1 MSSITTEWVAVSPS
15 MQRTWSVCSAGL
27 AEMAIVEVVAPA
39 NAPVWMVPRLALPEM
54 VMSTK
59 EGDDGENTGRSC
71 VKPSLLSL

>member
-1 MSSITTEWVAVSPS
+1 MFLITTEWVAVSPS
-15 MQRTWSVCSAGL
+15 MQRTCSVCSAAL
-27 AEMAIVEVVAPA
+27 AEMVIVEVVAPA

-71 VKPSLLSL
+71 VKPLLFLL